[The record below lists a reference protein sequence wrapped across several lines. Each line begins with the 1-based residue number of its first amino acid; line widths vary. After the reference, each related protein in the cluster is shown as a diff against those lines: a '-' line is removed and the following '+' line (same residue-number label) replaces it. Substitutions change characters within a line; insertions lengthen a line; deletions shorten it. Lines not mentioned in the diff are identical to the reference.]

1 MDGYLNKNLLEIR
14 NEIAKRIKNIL
25 MKYLLKILL
34 HYSTVILVFL
44 FCWSCAYH
52 SISEDVLYKDENFSY
67 NDLLDSKILNCGV
80 FSQVNDITYDDKIQ
94 ASFLLSNILF
104 EQLKNV
110 HRINIISTGQLID
123 EIGTENYQIIMY
135 NFEDEGILNIESVGF
150 IKESIP
156 DLDFLLLAFI
166 KNENIIDYSETETL
180 ENEKGEEENKTHYE
194 KTYLLTVEFQLYD
207 MQQEYITYN
216 IVVYNQAERTETR
229 TTDTGCC
236 EGGITSIISDILSGP
251 PAEIS
256 REEVLANIY
265 EKFAH
270 DLSEINN

>member
-1 MDGYLNKNLLEIR
+1 MGHN
-14 NEIAKRIKNIL
+14 NEIEKRINDIL

-34 HYSTVILVFL
+34 ISTTAIIVFL
-44 FCWSCAYH
+44 VCSCGAYH
-52 SISEDVLYKDENFSY
+52 SISEDVLYKDDNFSY
-67 NDLLDSKILNCGV
+67 NDLLNSNMVNCGV

-110 HRINIISTGQLID
+110 HTINIITTGQLID
-123 EIGTENYQIIMY
+123 EIGTENYQIVMD
-135 NFEDEGILNIESVGF
+135 NFEDEGILNTESIEF

-156 DLDFLLLAFI
+156 DLDYLLLAFI
-166 KNENIIDYSETETL
+166 KNENIIDYSETETV

-194 KTYLLTVEFQLYD
+194 KTYLLTVEFQLYN
-207 MQQEYITYN
+207 MPQEYIVYN
-216 IVVYNQAERTETR
+216 IMVYNQAERTETR

-251 PAEIS
+251 PAEIG